1 MLGLAGLCE
10 YGVAVALIGDNYVLV
25 SNEILH
31 RKADHI
37 VGVEL
42 ADGLDSDVYFV
53 GGGVWE

>member
-10 YGVAVALIGDNYVLV
+10 YGVAVALIGNNYVLV
-25 SNEILH
+25 SNGISH
-31 RKADHI
+31 RKADHT